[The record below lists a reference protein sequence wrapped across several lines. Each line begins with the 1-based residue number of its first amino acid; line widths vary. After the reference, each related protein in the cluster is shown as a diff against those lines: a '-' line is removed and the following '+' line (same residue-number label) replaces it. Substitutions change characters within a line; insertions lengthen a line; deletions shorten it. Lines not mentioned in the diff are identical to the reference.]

1 MKAHSGGY
9 VIHTLPFTSREYFPD
24 ESFPFSVRI
33 NGEGRAMI
41 DVRQFR
47 RSVPVMDVWE

>member
-9 VIHTLPFTSREYFPD
+9 VVNAPL
-24 ESFPFSVRI
+24 SVRRTDRSGI
-33 NGEGRAMI
+33 SVRVNGEGRAMI

-47 RSVPVMDVWE
+47 RSVPVMDVWEYVKR